1 MNNNFS
7 DILIASLFGIGYEKN
22 NNAEIIEWVNK
33 IRDNTH
39 IEISK
44 IKFKDLNQWKF
55 DQYSNLSHSSGKF
68 FKIRGLSCFDSSR
81 KISWDQPIIDQPEIG
96 FLGILCKEIKGSL
109 HFLLQA
115 KIEPGNKNFVQLSPT
130 LQATRSI
137 TRVHGGKKPEYLD
150 YFTNLKSNKIIV
162 DCLQSEQ
169 GSRFFKKRNRNI
181 IIYSKE
187 KIELKENFKW
197 LTLKQIKDL
206 MLIDNFINMDT
217 RTVISCLNIA
227 DYINKSSSKF
237 EKYGNEFYHSINN
250 QKKSEIQNVLHRFI
264 NYKFKLDSNNYL
276 KQLNQLND
284 WIINDYEIAHNSG
297 NYFKIIANK
306 IEISSREVISWDQP
320 MVQPVNHG
328 DCILFIKK
336 INNIIN
342 ILAQIKSEPGIFDN
356 VELGPTIQTN
366 NLENYIKDPFIKY
379 FIENKNDLKYIHD
392 SYQSEEGGRFYREE
406 NRNVILELD
415 EELDWISKQKNHF
428 WIPLSDALL
437 LNSIN
442 NLFNIQLRSLIS
454 LISYSV

>member
-1 MNNNFS
+1 M
-7 DILIASLFGIGYEKN
+7 
-22 NNAEIIEWVNK
+22 
-33 IRDNTH
+33 
-39 IEISK
+39 
-44 IKFKDLNQWKF
+44 
-55 DQYSNLSHSSGKF
+55 
-68 FKIRGLSCFDSSR
+68 SCFDSSR

-130 LQATRSI
+130 LQATRSNF

-250 QKKSEIQNVLHRFI
+250 QKSEIQNVLHRFI

-276 KQLNQLND
+276 KQLN
-284 WIINDYEIAHNSG
+284 S
-297 NYFKIIANK
+297 
-306 IEISSREVISWDQP
+306 
-320 MVQPVNHG
+320 
-328 DCILFIKK
+328 
-336 INNIIN
+336 
-342 ILAQIKSEPGIFDN
+342 
-356 VELGPTIQTN
+356 
-366 NLENYIKDPFIKY
+366 
-379 FIENKNDLKYIHD
+379 
-392 SYQSEEGGRFYREE
+392 
-406 NRNVILELD
+406 
-415 EELDWISKQKNHF
+415 
-428 WIPLSDALL
+428 
-437 LNSIN
+437 
-442 NLFNIQLRSLIS
+442 
-454 LISYSV
+454 

>member
-1 MNNNFS
+1 
-7 DILIASLFGIGYEKN
+7 
-22 NNAEIIEWVNK
+22 
-33 IRDNTH
+33 
-39 IEISK
+39 
-44 IKFKDLNQWKF
+44 
-55 DQYSNLSHSSGKF
+55 
-68 FKIRGLSCFDSSR
+68 
-81 KISWDQPIIDQPEIG
+81 
-96 FLGILCKEIKGSL
+96 
-109 HFLLQA
+109 
-115 KIEPGNKNFVQLSPT
+115 
-130 LQATRSI
+130 
-137 TRVHGGKKPEYLD
+137 
-150 YFTNLKSNKIIV
+150 
-162 DCLQSEQ
+162 
-169 GSRFFKKRNRNI
+169 
-181 IIYSKE
+181 
-187 KIELKENFKW
+187 
-197 LTLKQIKDL
+197 
-206 MLIDNFINMDT
+206 
-217 RTVISCLNIA
+217 
-227 DYINKSSSKF
+227 
-237 EKYGNEFYHSINN
+237 
-250 QKKSEIQNVLHRFI
+250 
-264 NYKFKLDSNNYL
+264 
-276 KQLNQLND
+276 
-284 WIINDYEIAHNSG
+284 
-297 NYFKIIANK
+297 
-306 IEISSREVISWDQP
+306 